1 VSEADSFKW
10 DTRRTQAAVML
21 ADNSLTDEQIAATIG
36 VTRQAL
42 ANWKKH
48 PDFQAKVAENVE
60 SYRRAVLTSGIADRV
75 KRVLALDDRWQRMK
89 TVIEERADSKEMEHV
104 PGGKTGLLVHQIK
117 AVGRGEDFQ
126 LIDLYVV
133 DDGLLSEM
141 RATEKQAAIEAG
153 QWEEKRDITSGGKPL
168 PGMNLLGLSD
178 LSEDELDRRI
188 EASKG
193 RKAQAPVS
201 E

>member
-1 VSEADSFKW
+1 MALADRFNW
-10 DTRRTQAAVML
+10 DNRRNEAAVKL
-21 ADNSLTDEQIAATIG
+21 AENALSDEQIAATIG
-36 VTRQAL
+36 VSRQAL
-42 ANWKKH
+42 AKWKKH
-48 PDFQAKVAENVE
+48 PEFQARVAEHVE

-75 KRVLALDDRWQRMK
+75 KRVQALDDRWNRMK
-89 TVIEERADSKEMEHV
+89 TVIEERAESKEMERV
-104 PGGKTGLLVHQIK
+104 PGGRTGLLVHQIK

-133 DDGLLSEM
+133 DDGLLAEM

-168 PGMNLLGLSD
+168 PGVNLLGLSD

-188 EASKG
+188 EAAKG
-193 RKAQAPVS
+193 RKAQTPVS